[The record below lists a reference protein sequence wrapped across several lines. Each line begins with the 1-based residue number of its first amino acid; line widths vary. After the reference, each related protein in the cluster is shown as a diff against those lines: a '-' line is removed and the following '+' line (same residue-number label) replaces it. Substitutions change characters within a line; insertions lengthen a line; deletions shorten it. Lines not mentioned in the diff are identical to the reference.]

1 MASRHRPRR
10 GEPGPDVLVSGDT
23 GEYHPQ
29 GGAREGGDVYRES
42 GDLASREFG
51 VPQADLPGG
60 KGHTVNAPT
69 PHTRPAVKPE
79 RPADYHKYHG
89 VPSDNE
95 QYEAPEAD
103 VGRVPKA
110 APVPKVSEAVP
121 VYIVESTAARVLRTA
136 SPRHVICP
144 ASTAAEPVRVCGQDS
159 RRVQIGL
166 LNEDTA
172 TDIRIGAARGDLG
185 PGPGGAL
192 GGALIPWPA
201 NSYTWLET
209 QDELY
214 AIGALGSGTPK
225 LSIIEVFEEQAG
237 S

>member
-1 MASRHRPRR
+1 MPPRHRPRR
-10 GEPGPDVLVSGDT
+10 GQPGPDVLVSGDT

-29 GGAREGGDVYRES
+29 GGAREGPDVFRES
-42 GDLASREFG
+42 GDLQSREFG

-95 QYEAPEAD
+95 QYEVPESD
-103 VGRVPKA
+103 VGRVPKP
-110 APVPKVSEAVP
+110 APVPKVSDAVP
-121 VYIVESTAARVLRTA
+121 VYIVEGASARVIRTA

-144 ASTAAEPVRVCGQDS
+144 ASTAAEGIHVCGKDS
-159 RRVQIGL
+159 RRVKIGL

-172 TDIRIGAARGDLG
+172 TDIRIAASRGDLLL
-185 PGPGGAL
+185 GPGGVS
-192 GGALIPWPA
+192 GGALIPWPN

-214 AIGALGSGTPK
+214 AIGATGAGTPL
-225 LSIIEVFEEQAG
+225 LSVIEVFEERKG
-237 S
+237 